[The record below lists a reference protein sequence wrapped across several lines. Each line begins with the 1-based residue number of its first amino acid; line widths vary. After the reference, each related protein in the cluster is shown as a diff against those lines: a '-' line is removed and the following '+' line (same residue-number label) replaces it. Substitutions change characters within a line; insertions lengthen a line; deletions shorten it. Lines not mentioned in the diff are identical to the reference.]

1 MSSPMELVHLAA
13 DSPLVSWRD
22 RDLKFFQAP
31 YMQQCPELEKGEGA
45 SFGTFQLREG
55 AKTGWL
61 VIPNPAALG
70 AAAQKAFV
78 ANLSAKPGLDE
89 AALERLE
96 LERLCW
102 EYAESRRL
110 REWTAQSWRLGGQN
124 LQTVSP
130 QVQPQVRLAMQPSEV
145 YQGEWCAPARPRSC
159 SRSLSMAIHAEGA
172 SPPVCRY
179 QLAGEDDDEVVRI
192 ISPPNADGE
201 WQARAPPHTLH

>member
-1 MSSPMELVHLAA
+1 MELVHLAA

-110 REWTAQSWRLGGQN
+110 REWTDQSRRLGGTGGDRQR
-124 LQTVSP
+124 T
-130 QVQPQVRLAMQPSEV
+130 
-145 YQGEWCAPARPRSC
+145 
-159 SRSLSMAIHAEGA
+159 
-172 SPPVCRY
+172 
-179 QLAGEDDDEVVRI
+179 
-192 ISPPNADGE
+192 
-201 WQARAPPHTLH
+201 